1 MTMQD
6 ASNAAARL
14 EDYME
19 KGQITNN
26 TLSIH
31 GSVSGSQIQQ
41 GTTNSTQAMEV
52 VNAFD
57 YAQVLDVISKI
68 KRSTQSEDFNIDFG
82 EKSVEVKQIIDDTL
96 RMVETKEEPTKIK
109 KMLNTLKDLTIG
121 VSGSLI
127 ASGIC
132 GLITQLP
139 IW

>member
-1 MTMQD
+1 
-6 ASNAAARL
+6 
-14 EDYME
+14 ME
-19 KGQITNN
+19 GCLLYT
-26 TLSIH
+26 S
-31 GSVSGSQIQQ
+31 
-41 GTTNSTQAMEV
+41 
-52 VNAFD
+52 
-57 YAQVLDVISKI
+57 
-68 KRSTQSEDFNIDFG
+68 

>member
-1 MTMQD
+1 
-6 ASNAAARL
+6 
-14 EDYME
+14 
-19 KGQITNN
+19 
-26 TLSIH
+26 
-31 GSVSGSQIQQ
+31 
-41 GTTNSTQAMEV
+41 MEV

-57 YAQVLDVISKI
+57 YDQVLDVISKI

>member
-1 MTMQD
+1 M
-6 ASNAAARL
+6 
-14 EDYME
+14 
-19 KGQITNN
+19 
-26 TLSIH
+26 
-31 GSVSGSQIQQ
+31 
-41 GTTNSTQAMEV
+41 
-52 VNAFD
+52 
-57 YAQVLDVISKI
+57 DVIGKI

-96 RMVETKEEPTKIK
+96 RMVETKEEPKKIK
-109 KMLNTLKDLTIG
+109 KMLSTLKDLTIG

>member
-1 MTMQD
+1 
-6 ASNAAARL
+6 
-14 EDYME
+14 
-19 KGQITNN
+19 
-26 TLSIH
+26 
-31 GSVSGSQIQQ
+31 
-41 GTTNSTQAMEV
+41 MEV

-57 YAQVLDVISKI
+57 YDQVLDVISKI
-68 KRSTQSEDFNIDFG
+68 KRSTQSENFNIDFG